1 MILLETANKGV
12 VELLMSRFEAAKT
25 PGVKCETMD
34 FTIADFDGAV
44 YHVSNTQ
51 DQKNKIFVSIALK
64 FYKELQE
71 YGADQYLRRC
81 YGSYLAETPEP
92 GYHATL
98 VYDLDNVPED
108 FAAQAEKAGMLRRN
122 CFAAVFD
129 AFFEFQAKGD
139 PKGSQRAVIHFRD
152 DETMYVQA
160 ISDRVTVIFSTV
172 FKDPDDIVIGKVFM
186 QELAETRRR
195 FNRAPQV
202 IYSYRVPPQEL
213 ADTDAAKGD
222 NIAYITFVLFPYH
235 TSPENREKSID
246 LIHTLRNYLHY
257 HIKCSKAHIH
267 MRMRAK
273 CSEWLKVLNRAR
285 PEFVSGAQ
293 GGSIDGSSGDDKA
306 DSRRTFGGKTFRP
319 H

>member
-12 VELLMSRFEAAKT
+12 VDLLMSRFEAAKA
-25 PGVKCETMD
+25 GQKCELMD
-34 FTIADFDGAV
+34 FTIADFDGGI
-44 YHVSNTQ
+44 YHVSSAP
-51 DQKNKIFVSIALK
+51 DQKNIIYVSIRLK
-64 FYKELQE
+64 FYKDLQQ

-81 YGSYLAETPEP
+81 YGSFLANTPERE
-92 GYHATL
+92 YCATL
-98 VYDLDNVPED
+98 VYDLDNLPAD
-108 FAAQAEKAGMLRRN
+108 YAAQAEKAGLLRRN

-129 AFFEFQAKGD
+129 TFFEFQAKAD
-139 PKGSQRAVIHFRD
+139 PKGSQRAIIHYRD

-160 ISDRVTVIFSTV
+160 MSDRVTVIFSTF
-172 FKDPDDIVIGKVFM
+172 FKDPDDVIIGKVFM

-195 FNRAPQV
+195 GFNRAPQV
-202 IYSYRVPPQEL
+202 IYSYRTPPQEL
-213 ADTDAAKGD
+213 ANTDAAQDD
-222 NIAYITFVLFPYH
+222 NVAYITFVLFPYH

-285 PEFVSGAQ
+285 PEFVSGNQ
-293 GGSIDGSSGDDKA
+293 ISIDGTSAEDKG
-306 DSRRTFGGKTFRP
+306 DSRRTYTGRSFRP